1 MNWEAQKWMDKDME
15 NNKEL
20 YEAFASTPEDEEW
33 HYLNFVITVGQMYK
47 SHITTTG
54 CRTVECVQ

>member
-20 YEAFASTPEDEEW
+20 YGAFASTPEDDE
-33 HYLNFVITVGQMYK
+33 
-47 SHITTTG
+47 
-54 CRTVECVQ
+54 